1 MAITDKEEGVWSL
14 DEVYNKQNQG
24 GIWSYTGQSE
34 LWMVGRNN
42 VGQLGQNSV
51 GSPSNNGM
59 SSPVQL
65 SGTTWKYNLMSPLA
79 AEMGALIKTNGTL
92 WTWGKNENGELG
104 LDDRGPGNSTARSSP
119 TQVGTDTTWANGSV
133 RGHQEGCM
141 ASKTDGTFW
150 IWGRNSSGS
159 LGLNTPGGRSS
170 PCQLPGSDWPTT
182 NEWDAQKMCAG
193 STDKNFVIKT
203 DGTLWSWGSNGY
215 GALAHNQPNPS
226 HRSSPIQVGT
236 DTTWLSVSGG
246 QSVSALKTDGTLWVW
261 GDNSRGQLGLNQNS
275 GQYAGSYAK
284 SSPTQVGTETN
295 YSQISTGQKGQWA
308 IKTDGTL
315 WGWGENGFGQ
325 LGQNQAQ
332 SPSNDYNRSSPVQ
345 VGTNTNWQQV
355 QAGADMTI
363 ALKTDGT
370 LWSWGSNQTGS
381 LGLNENDIYYS
392 SPTQI
397 PGTNWI
403 TGIKNNSNGWA
414 AFKEI

>member
-1 MAITDKEEGVWSL
+1 MAITDKEEGVWGL
-14 DEVYNKQNQG
+14 DEVYNKINQG
-24 GIWSYTGQSE
+24 GIWSYTGLSQF
-34 LWMVGRNN
+34 WIVGRNN

-65 SGTTWKYNLMSPLA
+65 SGTTWKYNLMSPLFT
-79 AEMGALIKTNGTL
+79 EMGAAIKTNGTL

-119 TQVGTDTTWANGSV
+119 T
-133 RGHQEGCM
+133 
-141 ASKTDGTFW
+141 
-150 IWGRNSSGS
+150 
-159 LGLNTPGGRSS
+159 
-170 PCQLPGSDWPTT
+170 
-182 NEWDAQKMCAG
+182 
-193 STDKNFVIKT
+193 
-203 DGTLWSWGSNGY
+203 
-215 GALAHNQPNPS
+215 
-226 HRSSPIQVGT
+226 QVGT